1 MAYNSAYTGPQID
14 NAVGQVVGEKIPAQS
29 VKFTDGQTFQAKY
42 DAGQLTGPQGPAGEP
57 GATGPQ
63 GEPGPKGDPGDIGPE
78 GPAGPAG
85 ADGAQGPQG
94 PQGNPGAQGPAG
106 ADGKSAYA
114 SAQQGGYTGS
124 EQQFYTDLAGLS
136 GVEAVLA
143 AM

>member
-14 NAVGQVVGEKIPAQS
+14 TAVGQVVGENIPAQS

-57 GATGPQ
+57 GAKGPQ

-85 ADGAQGPQG
+85 VDGAQGPQG
-94 PQGNPGAQGPAG
+94 EPGPQGAPG

>member
-94 PQGNPGAQGPAG
+94 EPGPQGAPGE
-106 ADGKSAYA
+106 DGKSAYA